1 MSIYEKLAA
10 ERKELQAQGLVPEW
24 YSTAGWQMFKER
36 YLSGTDRAVR
46 GQFERIASTAAR
58 HLRSLGKEDEAR
70 EKFFQMLWDGWLSP
84 STPVLSNM
92 GTNKGMPISC
102 SGTYVGDEISEF
114 FGVRHETAM
123 LTKNGFGTAAY
134 LGDIRPRGS
143 KISRGGRASGVL
155 PVFKG
160 FVQDS
165 RDVSQGTR
173 RGAWAGYLP
182 IDHGDFD
189 ELADFVMSEVDDC
202 NVGWNVS
209 DAFIAQLDAGEPEA
223 VRRYQKAMKMK
234 MVTGRG
240 YFFFPD
246 KANKKR
252 PQMYV
257 DRGLDIK
264 APQLCN
270 EIMLHSSKEY
280 TYTCVL
286 SNMNL
291 AHYDTWKDTDAVFWA
306 TVFLDCI
313 VSEFLEKAEEEPML
327 QKAVRFTKA
336 GRALGLG
343 VCGFHTYLQNN
354 RLAYEGLEAHLK
366 NLEIFKHISLEAK
379 RASTWLA
386 QELGEPEWCAGYGVR
401 NTHTIALPPTK
412 SCMPGDTVIKTAE
425 GDMSYFDIL
434 NSQGIDT
441 NELTSISVEL
451 EDGTT
456 VALEYNQK
464 VTVIRDGSEQ
474 EVYAAHLRE
483 DDDLLKL

>member
-280 TYTCVL
+280 TYTLRTTIPGKTQTQCSGQL
-286 SNMNL
+286 
-291 AHYDTWKDTDAVFWA
+291 Y
-306 TVFLDCI
+306 
-313 VSEFLEKAEEEPML
+313 
-327 QKAVRFTKA
+327 
-336 GRALGLG
+336 
-343 VCGFHTYLQNN
+343 
-354 RLAYEGLEAHLK
+354 
-366 NLEIFKHISLEAK
+366 SLT
-379 RASTWLA
+379 ASS
-386 QELGEPEWCAGYGVR
+386 R
-401 NTHTIALPPTK
+401 
-412 SCMPGDTVIKTAE
+412 S
-425 GDMSYFDIL
+425 S
-434 NSQGIDT
+434 
-441 NELTSISVEL
+441 
-451 EDGTT
+451 
-456 VALEYNQK
+456 
-464 VTVIRDGSEQ
+464 
-474 EVYAAHLRE
+474 
-483 DDDLLKL
+483 

>member
-1 MSIYEKLAA
+1 MDLYEKLSA
-10 ERKELQAQGLVPEW
+10 ERKELQAQGLIPEW

-36 YLSGTDRAVR
+36 YLSDTDRAVR
-46 GQFERIASTAAR
+46 GQFERIAATAAR
-58 HLRSLGKEDEAR
+58 HLRHIGKEEEAR

-102 SGTYVGDEISEF
+102 SGTYVGDEITEF

-143 KISRGGRASGVL
+143 KISRGGKASGVL

-189 ELADFVMSEVDDC
+189 ELADFVMAEVDDC

-209 DAFIAQLDAGEPEA
+209 AAFIEKLDAGDPEA

-246 KANKKR
+246 KANAKR
-252 PQMYV
+252 PPMYV
-257 DRGLDIK
+257 ERGLDIK
-264 APQLCN
+264 SPQLCN
-270 EIMLHSSKEY
+270 EIMLHSSKDY

-291 AHYDTWKDTDAVFWA
+291 VHYDTWKNTDAVFWA
-306 TVFLDCI
+306 TVFLDCVI
-313 VSEFLEKAEEEPML
+313 SEFLEKAEHEPML
-327 QKAVRFTKA
+327 HKAVAFTRA

-343 VCGFHTYLQNN
+343 VCGFHTYLQNS
-354 RLAYEGLEAHLK
+354 RLAYEGLEAHFK
-366 NLEIFKHISLEAK
+366 NIEIFKHLFEESK
-379 RASTWLA
+379 RASVWMA
-386 QELGEPEWCAGYGVR
+386 QELGEPEWCVGHGVR
-401 NTHTIALPPTK
+401 NTHNIALPPTK
-412 SCMPGDTVIKTAE
+412 SCMPGDTVIQTAA
-425 GDMSYFDIL
+425 GNMSYFQIL
-434 NSQGIDT
+434 ESQGVNTDK
-441 NELTSISVEL
+441 LTSIDVEL
-451 EDGTT
+451 EDGS
-456 VALEYNQK
+456 VVSLKYNQMVK
-464 VTVIRDGSEQ
+464 VLRDGVEQ
-474 EVYAAHLRE
+474 DVYAAHLRE
-483 DDDLLKL
+483 DDELLSK